1 LERFNNLIT
10 NTEEKE
16 LFDQQLLKQA
26 QAFEKLCGLFN
37 DVGVKRMMGTEANM
51 SSNLTMVGSVEDC
64 FETYIVLRPTSSY
77 VFNSIVGCIVNI
89 LLAVVGTCLNAL
101 VICVFWKTPKLR
113 LKVSYFMIMVLSTI
127 DLSVCVI
134 VHPLHVI
141 NSIGEITETA
151 KCGIKMAYQTSAV
164 IFSGASFLNFFIM
177 NCERFLSIVHPFFH
191 LNHVTKHRC
200 LILSFLPWIIA
211 IVTGIAPL
219 FALNIQSFITVLALL
234 VIIGTFYIYVCIF
247 IVARK
252 RRHSRER
259 SISAGTDELDFS
271 QDSSRGTTA
280 AIQSKKTV
288 SFLHDIQLA
297 KMYLLV
303 VLSSIGLNLPNAVV
317 LAIFAE
323 RVTTING
330 IVQVKIWTVTL
341 VAMNSTMNC
350 IIFFWSN
357 NRLRK
362 EGWRICKEF
371 LRK

>member
-1 LERFNNLIT
+1 MM
-10 NTEEKE
+10 EK
-16 LFDQQLLKQA
+16 
-26 QAFEKLCGLFN
+26 
-37 DVGVKRMMGTEANM
+37 EANM
-51 SSNLTMVGSVEDC
+51 SSNLTTDGSVEDC
-64 FETYIVLRPTSSY
+64 FKTYIVLKPTSSY
-77 VFNSIVGCIVNI
+77 FIDSIFGCIVNI
-89 LLAVVGTCLNAL
+89 ILGVVGTGLNAL

-127 DLSVCVI
+127 DLSVCII

-141 NSIGEITETA
+141 NSIGEITQTA

-164 IFSGASFLNFFIM
+164 IFSGASFLTFFIM

-200 LILSFLPWIIA
+200 LILSFLPWIISV
-211 IVTGIAPL
+211 VTGIAPV
-219 FALNIQSFITVLALL
+219 FDLNIQSFITILALL
-234 VIIGTFYIYVCIF
+234 VIIGTFYIYVCIY

-252 RRHSRER
+252 RRNSRER

-280 AIQSKKTV
+280 ALQSKKTV

-297 KMYLLV
+297 KMYLFV
-303 VLSSIGLNLPNAVV
+303 VLSSIGLNLPNAVG
-317 LAIFAE
+317 LAMYADP
-323 RVTTING
+323 VKTVDV
-330 IVQVKIWTVTL
+330 IVHLKIWTVTL

-362 EGWRICKEF
+362 EGWRICKQLF
-371 LRK
+371 KK